1 MLESGAFAGTPQLDY
16 ETWRALVRSE
26 YGDENVSEPNVFAA
40 WRRPLSV
47 CGFIAAATR
56 IECGVTG
63 LGNAYQ
69 IGRTQ
74 RDVRRAGLEDYRAV
88 FQAAGRSMMNQNDEA
103 VELAAGDV
111 ALVDMGRPW
120 TFSGNRSARWLFLQ
134 LPRRRLISHLGFEPQ
149 GGLRGRG
156 GTLARRLLYEV
167 VKDGVEN
174 QASLSAPAGAFMQLA
189 VYDLLGALFAPSDPI
204 PRHTDKLFVRVCG
217 IIRDRF
223 ADPEL
228 GPCEVAAEAGIS
240 LRYLQKLFMARGS
253 TCTHFIHALR
263 LQHAAGLLHRRA
275 LLDTGQPLGEIAYAC
290 GFHDYSHFA
299 RKFRD
304 RFGCLPAAYAA
315 GHGRSAGS
323 LKKPDELS

>member
-1 MLESGAFAGTPQLDY
+1 M
-16 ETWRALVRSE
+16 
-26 YGDENVSEPNVFAA
+26 
-40 WRRPLSV
+40 RPLNSLQ
-47 CGFIAAATR
+47 AT
-56 IECGVTG
+56 
-63 LGNAYQ
+63 LQ
-69 IGRTQ
+69 
-74 RDVRRAGLEDYRAV
+74 
-88 FQAAGRSMMNQNDEA
+88 
-103 VELAAGDV
+103 
-111 ALVDMGRPW
+111 LVDMGRPW

-156 GTLARRLLYEV
+156 GTLRNPATLRSRQGRCR
-167 VKDGVEN
+167 D

-189 VYDLLGALFAPSDPI
+189 VYDLLGALFAPSDPH
-204 PRHTDKLFVRVCG
+204 PPPYGQTVRTRLRKSY
-217 IIRDRF
+217 RDRF

-304 RFGCLPAAYAA
+304 QFGCLP
-315 GHGRSAGS
+315 GRLCCRSVAR
-323 LKKPDELS
+323 PVA